1 MSTKAPPPIPP
12 RPSRSPN
19 NANANPP
26 KIPPRPTSRPDR
38 NSPPKL
44 DSFAPS
50 PLNAPPSSSLLG
62 ADSPIDPSIRPDSA
76 TLPPTAPKLVELRN
90 PVTQGEKVAGYG
102 VEQPAETRNVHQDL
116 HLHAP
121 RPSLPTSSATAQ
133 VQAVTRT
140 DASHGH
146 ETGSEEDV
154 SNQSLYSKSGIPHI
168 QLESSNASAS
178 QKSYPIDEG
187 TAALE
192 MGQRVPMYPNAGYV
206 QAPSPSPGSSSPH
219 EHRDSHNRTKSRQE
233 PPGSY
238 GLHGHGVT
246 PDDPFEKSWY
256 QKHPKELALEEQAF
270 HASGVGSPRPDWAMS
285 SEDLNKI
292 VKSSRVTGA
301 SDNMMGTPDEELG
314 NIMTE
319 QLASRL
325 QSPPAESSLQ
335 HEVLRE
341 DSTSHPMPE
350 KQKVLESLD
359 DTHNKKPESHEVK
372 IHVDEPLHHQHHP
385 DGFALAPEPE
395 AKLKEHLP
403 DEEDFPVLASDEID
417 PSSAALQPAVS
428 PSFENKH
435 HDHIQDTE
443 SAQQRELPRPTGSG
457 NKGSESN
464 PRDQGESASMPVK
477 HTKEYEPLFHDDDSE
492 RRLSP
497 DQRFKSPVNHTQRFP
512 SKDIWEDAPSS
523 AQLHA
528 TVSTPDIP
536 KRPKKDGSEREA
548 LFETPEQEQERV
560 READKMLEKSGLEEP
575 PAHLEESRPEE
586 EGSKQRFPSKDVWE
600 EAPESQ
606 QLTAAVEA
614 PADSEKSEKP
624 EKPSLPSLPP
634 RPSRQPDRSST
645 EEQRDISP
653 TKTQATSPTELK
665 KRPSVPDRPKPQ
677 VPQRPTRKKGQES
690 GEPLSKTISGEN
702 PDNAAPP
709 APKSKPALPPRA
721 VGSKIAA
728 LKAGFLSDLDSRLK
742 LGPSAPK
749 PKETEKEEERPTEKG
764 PLSDARKGRARGP
777 PRRKP
782 AAKSTP
788 AVAEAEKPQTS
799 EIKLTYPWNV
809 WSIGPDGEVN
819 VPSSQQGKSPSEPND
834 IQSESPFAPPPTKAT
849 VSPPEDPESQA
860 PPPSR
865 IDKAVKSA
873 VFSRAAEAEG
883 DHAPSEVARSPPQ
896 PAMEEP
902 ISSNQLSSEHLE
914 KPEAPAET
922 ETDTRGSGESNAKSE
937 PYSGLKASGE
947 APNAAG
953 IMDKPKRSSFEEAC
967 VPAVEA
973 EVKRTSMAESKGE
986 TEDAKPIEKQ

>member
-50 PLNAPPSSSLLG
+50 PLNAPPSSRLLG

-168 QLESSNASAS
+168 QLESSNTSAN
-178 QKSYPIDEG
+178 QKTYLNDEG
-187 TAALE
+187 AAAPE

-206 QAPSPSPGSSSPH
+206 QAPSPSPGPSSPH
-219 EHRDSHNRTKSRQE
+219 EHRDSHSRTKSRQE

-285 SEDLNKI
+285 SEDLNRI
-292 VKSSRVTGA
+292 VKSSRVTGT
-301 SDNMMGTPDEELG
+301 SDKMMGTPDEELG

-325 QSPPAESSLQ
+325 QSPRAESSLQ
-335 HEVLRE
+335 HEVHRE
-341 DSTSHPMPE
+341 DLTSHPISE
-350 KQKVLESLD
+350 KQTGLENLD
-359 DTHNKKPESHEVK
+359 GTHDKKPESHEVK
-372 IHVDEPLHHQHHP
+372 IHIDEPLHHQHHP

-395 AKLKEHLP
+395 AKLKEHLQE
-403 DEEDFPVLASDEID
+403 EEDFPVLASDEID
-417 PSSAALQPAVS
+417 PSSAVLQPAVS
-428 PSFENKH
+428 PPFEHRH

-443 SAQQRELPRPTGSG
+443 SPQQRELPRPTGSG
-457 NKGSESN
+457 NKGLESN
-464 PRDQGESASMPVK
+464 SGDQGESEPVPVK
-477 HTKEYEPLFHDDDSE
+477 HTKEYEPLFHVDDSE

-497 DQRFKSPVNHTQRFP
+497 EQRFKSPVNHTQRFP
-512 SKDIWEDAPSS
+512 SKDIWEDALSS
-523 AQLHA
+523 TQLHA
-528 TVSTPDIP
+528 IVSTPDIP
-536 KRPKKDGSEREA
+536 KRPKKDGSEHEA

-575 PAHLEESRPEE
+575 PAHLEEPQPEE
-586 EGSKQRFPSKDVWE
+586 QDSKQRFPSKDVWE
-600 EAPESQ
+600 EAPQSQ
-606 QLTAAVEA
+606 QLTTAVEA
-614 PADSEKSEKP
+614 PADSEKS

-645 EEQRDISP
+645 EEQGDISP
-653 TKTQATSPTELK
+653 TKTQATSPIELK
-665 KRPSVPDRPKPQ
+665 KRPSIPDRPKPQ

-702 PDNAAPP
+702 ADDANPP

-742 LGPSAPK
+742 LGPPAPK
-749 PKETEKEEERPTEKG
+749 PKETEEEEEEKPAEKG

-782 AAKSTP
+782 AAKATP
-788 AVAEAEKPQTS
+788 AVAEAEKPQTP
-799 EIKLTYPWNV
+799 EIKLTDPWNI
-809 WSIGPDGEVN
+809 WSIGPDGEVK
-819 VPSSQQGKSPSEPND
+819 VSGSQQGKPPSEPND
-834 IQSESPFAPPPTKAT
+834 IQSESPFAPPPTKAN
-849 VSPPEDPESQA
+849 VSPPEVPESQA
-860 PPPSR
+860 PPPSS
-865 IDKAVKSA
+865 IDKAVESA
-873 VFSRAAEAEG
+873 VFSQAAEAEG
-883 DHAPSEVARSPPQ
+883 DHTPSEMARSPPQ
-896 PAMEEP
+896 QAVEEP
-902 ISSNQLSSEHLE
+902 ISSKVVSSELLE
-914 KPEAPAET
+914 EPEAPAEA
-922 ETDTRGSGESNAKSE
+922 ETDTRGSGESDAKSE

-953 IMDKPKRSSFEEAC
+953 IMDKPKRAGFEKAC
-967 VPAVEA
+967 MPAAEA
-973 EVKRTSMAESKGE
+973 EVERTSTAESKGKA
-986 TEDAKPIEKQ
+986 EDAKPIEKQ

>member
-44 DSFAPS
+44 DSFTPS
-50 PLNAPPSSSLLG
+50 PLNAPPSSRLLG

-146 ETGSEEDV
+146 ETGSEED
-154 SNQSLYSKSGIPHI
+154 
-168 QLESSNASAS
+168 
-178 QKSYPIDEG
+178 
-187 TAALE
+187 
-192 MGQRVPMYPNAGYV
+192 
-206 QAPSPSPGSSSPH
+206 
-219 EHRDSHNRTKSRQE
+219 
-233 PPGSY
+233 
-238 GLHGHGVT
+238 
-246 PDDPFEKSWY
+246 DPFEKSWY

-285 SEDLNKI
+285 SEDLNRI
-292 VKSSRVTGA
+292 VKSSRVTGT
-301 SDNMMGTPDEELG
+301 SDKMMGTPDEELG

-325 QSPPAESSLQ
+325 QSPRAESSLQ
-335 HEVLRE
+335 HEVHRE
-341 DSTSHPMPE
+341 DLFSHTISE
-350 KQKVLESLD
+350 KQTGLENLD
-359 DTHNKKPESHEVK
+359 DTHDKKPESHEVK

-395 AKLKEHLP
+395 AKLKEHLQE
-403 DEEDFPVLASDEID
+403 EEDFPVLASDEID

-428 PSFENKH
+428 PPFEHRH

-443 SAQQRELPRPTGSG
+443 SPQQRELPRPTGSG
-457 NKGSESN
+457 NKGLESN
-464 PRDQGESASMPVK
+464 SGDQGESESVPVK
-477 HTKEYEPLFHDDDSE
+477 HTKGYEPLFHVDDSE

-497 DQRFKSPVNHTQRFP
+497 EQRFKSPVNHTQRFP

-523 AQLHA
+523 TQLHA
-528 TVSTPDIP
+528 IVSTPDIP
-536 KRPKKDGSEREA
+536 KRPKKDGSEHEA

-575 PAHLEESRPEE
+575 PAHLEEPQPEE
-586 EGSKQRFPSKDVWE
+586 QNSKQRFPSKDVWE
-600 EAPESQ
+600 EPPQSQ
-606 QLTAAVEA
+606 QLTTAVEA
-614 PADSEKSEKP
+614 PADSEKSEKPEKP

-645 EEQRDISP
+645 EEQGDISP
-653 TKTQATSPTELK
+653 MKTQATSPTELK
-665 KRPSVPDRPKPQ
+665 KRPSIPDRPKPQ

-702 PDNAAPP
+702 ADDANPP

-742 LGPSAPK
+742 LGPAPK
-749 PKETEKEEERPTEKG
+749 PKETEEEEEEKPAEKG

-782 AAKSTP
+782 AAKATP
-788 AVAEAEKPQTS
+788 AVAEAEKPQTP
-799 EIKLTYPWNV
+799 EIKLTDPWNV
-809 WSIGPDGEVN
+809 WSIGPDGEVK
-819 VPSSQQGKSPSEPND
+819 VSGSQQGKPPSEPND
-834 IQSESPFAPPPTKAT
+834 IQSESPFAPPPTKAN
-849 VSPPEDPESQA
+849 VSPPEVPESQA
-860 PPPSR
+860 PPPSS
-865 IDKAVKSA
+865 IDKAVESA
-873 VFSRAAEAEG
+873 VFSQVAEAEG
-883 DHAPSEVARSPPQ
+883 DHTPSEMARSPPQ
-896 PAMEEP
+896 QAVEEP
-902 ISSNQLSSEHLE
+902 ISSKVVSSELLE
-914 KPEAPAET
+914 EPEAPAEA
-922 ETDTRGSGESNAKSE
+922 EADTRGFGESDAKSE

-953 IMDKPKRSSFEEAC
+953 IMDKPKRASFEKAC
-967 VPAVEA
+967 MPAAEA
-973 EVKRTSMAESKGE
+973 EVERTSTAESKGKA
-986 TEDAKPIEKQ
+986 EDAKPIEKQ

>member
-1 MSTKAPPPIPP
+1 
-12 RPSRSPN
+12 
-19 NANANPP
+19 
-26 KIPPRPTSRPDR
+26 
-38 NSPPKL
+38 
-44 DSFAPS
+44 
-50 PLNAPPSSSLLG
+50 
-62 ADSPIDPSIRPDSA
+62 
-76 TLPPTAPKLVELRN
+76 
-90 PVTQGEKVAGYG
+90 
-102 VEQPAETRNVHQDL
+102 
-116 HLHAP
+116 
-121 RPSLPTSSATAQ
+121 
-133 VQAVTRT
+133 
-140 DASHGH
+140 
-146 ETGSEEDV
+146 
-154 SNQSLYSKSGIPHI
+154 
-168 QLESSNASAS
+168 
-178 QKSYPIDEG
+178 
-187 TAALE
+187 
-192 MGQRVPMYPNAGYV
+192 
-206 QAPSPSPGSSSPH
+206 
-219 EHRDSHNRTKSRQE
+219 
-233 PPGSY
+233 
-238 GLHGHGVT
+238 
-246 PDDPFEKSWY
+246 
-256 QKHPKELALEEQAF
+256 
-270 HASGVGSPRPDWAMS
+270 
-285 SEDLNKI
+285 
-292 VKSSRVTGA
+292 
-301 SDNMMGTPDEELG
+301 MGTPDEELG